1 MEQLTLTEADKASK
15 KALEEL
21 FKCLDNQRHFRL
33 EAGAGAGKTYSLI
46 KALNYIIDNKKD
58 LYLKQGK
65 KIACITYTN
74 VAKDEILT
82 RIDNNPII
90 FCETNHAFCWNLI
103 SQFQKKLQELINEIP
118 EWGKK
123 LEEESENTNGKQII
137 YELGHRSIKDGKI
150 SLHHD
155 DVITL
160 TIKLLDIAKFRQII
174 IERYPIILIDE
185 YQDTDK
191 DWIDAIKNYF
201 LDNKIS
207 PQFGFFGDHWQKI
220 YSNGCGLIEH
230 KNITEIGKKVN
241 FRSNHVIVSALNKIR
256 QDLPQAS
263 NDESSDGAIRRF
275 HSNSWSVNRQTALH
289 WNGDLSEKDF
299 QKAFELTKDYLT
311 IQGWDLS
318 SRKTKV
324 LMLTHKLLAKTQGYE
339 KIANTFR
346 YNESFVKK
354 EHKYIEFFIDKLE
367 PVCEAFINKKYGL
380 MFSILEHRFPLLY
393 SHSEKTEWQN
403 AMKKLIDI
411 RKSGTIKD
419 VIDLLKETSKP
430 KLPDSIL
437 TMEER
442 LLMVNESNELSS
454 SQKELLAL
462 HNIAYS
468 EIIELKNFLDGHS
481 PFQTQHGVKGAE
493 FENVLVII
501 GRGWNQY
508 NFGEMLKWITDGIPR
523 GKKESFERNRN
534 LFYVACSRP
543 KKRLAILFT
552 QQLEVS
558 AITTLNKWFKAENII
573 PLSQE

>member
-1 MEQLTLTEADKASK
+1 M
-15 KALEEL
+15 
-21 FKCLDNQRHFRL
+21 
-33 EAGAGAGKTYSLI
+33 
-46 KALNYIIDNKKD
+46 
-58 LYLKQGK
+58 
-65 KIACITYTN
+65 
-74 VAKDEILT
+74 AKDEILT

-118 EWGKK
+118 EWGEK
-123 LEEESENTNGKQII
+123 LQEESENTDGKQII

-220 YSNGCGLIEH
+220 YGNGCGLIEH
-230 KNITEIGKKVN
+230 KNITEIGKQVN

-263 NDESSDGAIRRF
+263 NDESSDGAIHIF
-275 HSNSWSVNRQTALH
+275 HTNSWSVNRQTASH

-318 SRKTKV
+318 SSKTKV
-324 LMLTHKLLAKTQGYE
+324 LMLTHKLLAKTQGYKE
-339 KIANTFR
+339 IANTFR

-380 MFSILEHRFPLLY
+380 MFSILEYRFPLLH
-393 SHSEKTEWQN
+393 SHSEKIEWQN
-403 AMKKLIDI
+403 AMKRLIDI
-411 RKSGTIKD
+411 RKSGTIKN

-437 TMEER
+437 TMEEK
-442 LLMVNESNELSS
+442 LSMLNESDTLSN

-462 HNIAYS
+462 HNITYS

-523 GKKESFERNRN
+523 GKEETFERNRN

-552 QQLEVS
+552 QQLDAS
-558 AITTLNKWFKAENII
+558 AITTLNGWFNTENII
-573 PLSQE
+573 PLSDE

>member
-1 MEQLTLTEADKASK
+1 MEQTLTEADKASK
-15 KALEEL
+15 KALDEL
-21 FKCLDNQRHFRL
+21 FECLDTQRHFRL

-46 KALNYIIDNKKD
+46 KALNYIIDNKQD
-58 LYLKQGK
+58 LYLKQRK

-118 EWGKK
+118 EWGEK
-123 LEEESENTNGKQII
+123 LQEESENTDGKQII

-220 YSNGCGLIEH
+220 YGNGCGLIEH
-230 KNITEIGKKVN
+230 KNITEIGKQVN

-263 NDESSDGAIRRF
+263 NDESSDGAIHIF
-275 HSNSWSVNRQTALH
+275 HTNSWSVNRQTASH

-318 SRKTKV
+318 SSKTKV
-324 LMLTHKLLAKTQGYE
+324 LMLTHKLLAKTQGYKE
-339 KIANTFR
+339 IANTFR

-380 MFSILEHRFPLLY
+380 MFSILEYRFPLLH
-393 SHSEKTEWQN
+393 SHSEKIEWQN
-403 AMKKLIDI
+403 AMKRLIDI
-411 RKSGTIKD
+411 RKSGTIKN

-437 TMEER
+437 TMEEK
-442 LLMVNESNELSS
+442 LSMLNESDTLSN

-462 HNIAYS
+462 HNITYS

-523 GKKESFERNRN
+523 GKEETFERNRN

-552 QQLEVS
+552 QQLDTS
-558 AITTLNKWFKAENII
+558 AITTLNGWFNTENII
-573 PLSQE
+573 PLSDE